1 MPPKSDVTICL
12 DCARKLG
19 FQQEQLEK
27 STESNTHQTCRHCMM
42 ISSQT
47 IQTSTENYYRV
58 NSMLDFISDTDRLN
72 YIEACLRDVPV
83 FNRVKFFPR
92 LGQFTTTASTSNSQ
106 GFQSSYRN
114 AIDTAIQSELAKL
127 PSLAIPKDP
136 YDEDGNKQSW
146 TKNNDGACHVEKNDA
161 ATP

>member
-1 MPPKSDVTICL
+1 MPPKNQVTICL

-19 FQQEQLEK
+19 IQHDQLEK
-27 STESNTHQTCRHCMM
+27 TSKGKTHQICRHCMLV
-42 ISSQT
+42 SSQT
-47 IQTSTENYYRV
+47 VQIPHEDYYHTNR
-58 NSMLDFISDTDRLN
+58 MLDFISDTDRLN

-83 FNRVKFFPR
+83 FNRVKFFPG
-92 LGQFTTTASTSNSQ
+92 LGQFTTTASSSDAQ

-136 YDEDGNKQSW
+136 YDEE
-146 TKNNDGACHVEKNDA
+146 TVNDRG
-161 ATP
+161 